1 MKNKE
6 LFFQALNTLLS
17 SFANHP
23 SPEVIKGA
31 NELLVWFE
39 AEYKIKLKNR
49 FSEYPTPMVN
59 FENVIREINFYSNY
73 IGPKQ
78 TCDSNSIKTGEATGG
93 YFYS

>member
-17 SFANHP
+17 SFAKQP